1 MRKFSFLLVALALA
15 FTTSACNAK
24 PQTNTVPET
33 TQTVSQSSQEAQA
46 EAPAPA
52 EGEGGQQVSAAAQDK
67 AAKASSDAPKI
78 MVTYFSCTNNTAKV
92 AGTIAETL
100 GAEQYRITPE
110 QEYTEADLDYRDDN
124 SRSCREHKDSSIRP
138 AIKGEHVNLDG
149 YDVVFIGYPIWWA
162 EAPNIVYGFVE
173 SIDLNDKVVVP
184 FSTSG
189 GSGLGQS
196 GIHLKERCH
205 AGGTWLEGRD
215 FYNGGTTEEVQ
226 NWAKELKLK

>member
-1 MRKFSFLLVALALA
+1 MRKFSFLFVSLAVA

-24 PQTNTVPET
+24 PQASTAPEAP
-33 TQTVSQSSQEAQA
+33 QAVSQASQEAEA
-46 EAPAPA
+46 ESQAPA
-52 EGEGGQQVSAAAQDK
+52 EGGQQVSATAQDK
-67 AAKASSDAPKI
+67 AAKTPHDDSKI

-100 GAEQYRITPE
+100 GAEQYRITPV
-110 QEYTEADLDYRDDN
+110 QDYTEADLDYRDAN
-124 SRSCREHKDSSIRP
+124 SRSCREHNDSSIRP
-138 AIKGEHVNLDG
+138 AIKGEPVNLDG

-173 SIDLNDKVVVP
+173 NVDLNGKVVVP

-196 GIHLKERCH
+196 GRNIKERCH

-215 FYNGGTTEEVQ
+215 FLHGGTTEEVQ